1 MTTEN
6 HWRLIRLAEFE
17 RPDAPASTRLQQ
29 FLQHIR
35 SLFPKSEDVDDDE
48 QQDDFPGYRE
58 FDVTPAAAALTEAW
72 REWLDASESD
82 VKFLISPPFSG
93 TANIARAWA
102 KQQGWQQL
110 QAPTVERLSGVQVDD
125 WWQPQATEHWL
136 IDNLSAY
143 WQRDTNGLA
152 FIRTL
157 LPKLI
162 RGELGQGVV
171 VCDSWSFA
179 FLQRAWP
186 ASLPNVYCFAAAN
199 ENLLRQVGI
208 QANPKA
214 LKALAARAFGNVG
227 LALALWAVER
237 NADAHL
243 PSMPSDCGDE
253 TAFVLYALLQ
263 HNGLPGQRL
272 QQVLPTLAADQL
284 DVQLLQLQQARLI
297 ECNNN
302 QNWRIT
308 VYGYL
313 AVRDFLKSRG
323 YFVDAF

>member
-1 MTTEN
+1 MTEDN
-6 HWRLIRLAEFE
+6 HWQLIQLAEFE
-17 RPDAPASTRLQQ
+17 RPAAPASTRVQQ
-29 FLQHIR
+29 FAQHIR
-35 SLFPKSEDVDDDE
+35 SLFPKSDDVDESNDN
-48 QQDDFPGYRE
+48 DDFPGYRE
-58 FDVTPAAAALTEAW
+58 FDMQPAVAALDDAW
-72 REWLDASESD
+72 QDWLKTDD
-82 VKFLISPPFSG
+82 PGVKFLISPPYSG
-93 TANIARAWA
+93 TANIARSWA
-102 KQQGWQQL
+102 EQHQWPRL
-110 QAPTVERLSGVQVDD
+110 HEPTTDLLGGVHVDD
-125 WWQPQATEHWL
+125 WWQPQASKHWI
-136 IDNLSAY
+136 IDNLADY
-143 WQRDTNGLA
+143 WQRHTHGLA

-186 ASLPNVYCFAAAN
+186 ASLPNVYCFAGAN
-199 ENLLRQVGI
+199 EKLLAQVGI
-208 QANPKA
+208 QAEAKK

-227 LALALWAVER
+227 LALALWSVER
-237 NADAHL
+237 DPDNHL
-243 PSMPSDCGDE
+243 PSIPSNCGDA
-253 TAFVLYALLQ
+253 TAFVLYALLL

-284 DVQLLQLQQARLI
+284 DVQLLQLQQARLV
-297 ECNNN
+297 ECKDE
-302 QNWRIT
+302 QWQVT

>member
-1 MTTEN
+1 MSTEN
-6 HWRLIRLAEFE
+6 HWRVIRLAEFE

-29 FLQHIR
+29 LLQHIR
-35 SLFPKSEDVDDDE
+35 SLFPKSEEVDEDE
-48 QQDDFPGYRE
+48 QKDDFPSYRE
-58 FDVTPAAAALTEAW
+58 FDLAPAVAALDEAW
-72 REWLDASESD
+72 QEWLDASESG

-102 KQQGWQQL
+102 KQHDWQQL
-110 QAPTVERLSGVQVDD
+110 QAPQTELLSSVQVDD
-125 WWQPQATEHWL
+125 WWQPQISDHWL
-136 IDNLSAY
+136 IDSLSDY
-143 WQRDTNGLA
+143 WQRHTNGLA
-152 FIRTL
+152 FVRTL

-171 VCDSWSFA
+171 VCDSWCFD

-186 ASLPNVYCFAAAN
+186 ASLPNVYCFAAAD
-199 ENLLRQVGI
+199 EKQLKQVGI
-208 QANPKA
+208 QTNSKK

-237 NADAHL
+237 NAEHSL
-243 PSMPSDCGDE
+243 PSIPSDCGDE
-253 TAFVLYALLQ
+253 TAFVLYALLL
-263 HNGLPGQRL
+263 HNGLPGQQL
-272 QQVLPTLAADQL
+272 QRVLPTLAAEQL

-297 ECNNN
+297 ECKSEH
-302 QNWRIT
+302 WRIT